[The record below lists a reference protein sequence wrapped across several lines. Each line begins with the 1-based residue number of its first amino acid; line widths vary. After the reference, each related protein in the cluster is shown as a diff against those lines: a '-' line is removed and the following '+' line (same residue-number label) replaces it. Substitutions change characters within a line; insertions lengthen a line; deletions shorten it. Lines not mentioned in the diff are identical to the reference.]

1 MAQLNYE
8 LPLKSWWKI
17 VSLRFY
23 TSGESHGKG
32 LLAFLEGIPAG
43 LKIDIIAINAEMARR
58 QGGYGRSSRQKL
70 ETDTANVFSGI
81 RHGITSGA
89 PIALFVNNKESENCT
104 HVMSIAEVDL
114 EDEKVAE
121 QINAKAITR
130 FRPGHAD
137 LSGTIKFHQ
146 RDIRDVLERS
156 SARETAAR
164 VAAGAVCQQLLNNC
178 GIKATAHVRQ
188 IGEMA
193 IESNIENLSVDEI
206 ERKVISADLLCIDDQ
221 AAEKMKELI
230 NAKWQEGDTLGGVVE
245 VIVEGLPVGLGS
257 YTQWDLKLDG
267 KLAQALMSVQAVKA
281 VEMGEGI
288 HSASQPG
295 SLTHDAIYPDSEES
309 ALPFKRLTNHAGGL
323 EGGMTN
329 GERLVVRAYMKPIPT
344 LRNGL
349 DSLSFPDF
357 KEHKA
362 HYERSD
368 VCAVPACAIVCKAMV
383 NIVLASALLD
393 KFGGDSIVDLQAAL
407 KHYREYCKSLGNN
420 QVKASK

>member
-1 MAQLNYE
+1 M
-8 LPLKSWWKI
+8 
-17 VSLRFY
+17 LRFY

-43 LKIDIIAINAEMARR
+43 LKIDIAAINTELARR

-70 ETDTANVFSGI
+70 ETDTANVLSGI

-89 PIALFVNNKESENCT
+89 PITLLVNNKESENWL
-104 HVMSIAEVDL
+104 HVMSTAQVDFKNEEVAAQM
-114 EDEKVAE
+114 ESKS
-121 QINAKAITR
+121 IKR

-164 VAAGAVCQQLLNNC
+164 VAAGALCQQLLSSLD
-178 GIKATAHVRQ
+178 IKSTAHVLQ
-188 IGEMA
+188 IGDVA
-193 IESNIENLSVDEI
+193 ITEEVAQRSIDDIEKQVRE
-206 ERKVISADLLCIDDQ
+206 ADLLCVDDQ
-221 AAEKMKELI
+221 AAEKMKALI
-230 NAKWQEGDTLGGVVE
+230 NSKWQEGDTLGGVVE

-267 KLAQALMSVQAVKA
+267 KLAQALMSIQAIKA

-288 HSASQPG
+288 KSASQPG
-295 SLTHDAIYPDSEES
+295 SLTHDAIYPAGIDS
-309 ALPFKRLTNHAGGL
+309 ALPFTRVTNHAGGL

-329 GERLVVRAYMKPIPT
+329 GERLVVRAYMKPLPT
-344 LRNGL
+344 LRSGL
-349 DSLSFPDF
+349 DSLSFPEF
-357 KEHKA
+357 KEQKA

-368 VCAVPACAIVCKAMV
+368 VCAVPAAAIVCKAMV
-383 NIVLASALLD
+383 NIVLTSAILD
-393 KFGGDSIVDLQAAL
+393 KFGGDSSVDLEKAVKQ
-407 KHYREYCKSLGNN
+407 YREYCSKLGKDESVSSSVSKTKAVKSK
-420 QVKASK
+420 Q